1 MNRIEKEIG
10 KEFWDF
16 IHEHRSEDP
25 SRLKLKFGSRS
36 LGFDLNFALV
46 QIEARKKYM
55 HKLGIFL
62 RHDEFLFPDSI
73 SGEQSSHQAVSIYHA
88 SLVEP
93 GKRIL
98 DLTGGLGID
107 ALTFALVNQKMKVLE
122 LDSNKADMLSY
133 NAGILGVE
141 DFEVINGDSIAILK
155 ETKET
160 FDVIFVD
167 PSRRDTNWK
176 RVYNLRDCGPD
187 VVENQELLLEKSQRV
202 MIKASPLLDV
212 TQTLRDFKNISS
224 MRAVGVK
231 GECKEI
237 LVELKRDFSD
247 TPVFEAVNLDEK
259 GKILNVFRFEKDS
272 GCEIQYIDTK
282 EGFEGKYLLEPSAM
296 IMKFGPWSEL
306 CKRFNA
312 KKMGQSSHLFVSETF
327 PENFSGRVTRIKH
340 VLKKQDRKT
349 LEGLPAGVVS
359 RNYPLSSDE
368 VRRQFRLKEG
378 DKNFIYCTRIG
389 EKPVMFLTE
398 TLSKNDS
405 PPTKSPD
412 C

>member
-16 IHEHRSEDP
+16 IHEHRIEDP

-46 QIEARKKYM
+46 QIEVRKKYM
-55 HKLGIFL
+55 HKLGNFL

-122 LDSNKADMLSY
+122 LDSNKASMLSY
-133 NAGILGVE
+133 NAGVLGVE
-141 DFEVINGDSIAILK
+141 DFGVINRDSIAFLK
-155 ETKET
+155 EAKET

-167 PSRRDTNWK
+167 PSRRDTNQK
-176 RVYNLRDCGPD
+176 RVYNLRDCSPD

-224 MRAVGVK
+224 VKAVGVK

-247 TPVFEAVNLDEK
+247 TPVLEAVNLDEK

-272 GCEIQYIDTK
+272 SCEIQYIDTK

-306 CKRFNA
+306 CKRFTA
-312 KKMGQSSHLFVSETF
+312 KKMGQSSHLFVSETY
-327 PENFSGRVTRIKH
+327 PENFPGRVTRIKQL
-340 VLKKQDRKT
+340 LKKQDRKT
-349 LEGLPAGVVS
+349 LEGLPASVVS
-359 RNYPLSSDE
+359 RNYPVTADE
-368 VRRQFRLKEG
+368 IRKKFKLQEG
-378 DKNFIYCTRIG
+378 NLNFIYATRVNG
-389 EKPVMFLTE
+389 KPMMY
-398 TLSKNDS
+398 LSEAITN
-405 PPTKSPD
+405 
-412 C
+412 